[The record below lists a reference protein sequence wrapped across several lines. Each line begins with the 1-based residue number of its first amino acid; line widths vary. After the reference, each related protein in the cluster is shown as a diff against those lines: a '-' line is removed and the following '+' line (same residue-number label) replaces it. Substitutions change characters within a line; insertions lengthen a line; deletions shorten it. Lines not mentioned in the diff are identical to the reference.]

1 MIVSHGKWPHMSCVL
16 GFQKWWTWSV
26 LDTNKAVI
34 CKASHWAGQEL
45 TLKLSFSL
53 CERCMCFCVHVLACV
68 WLYVCMWRP
77 NVGIWSLLG
86 LLLHILPL
94 LGPVIFVLHRDSLF
108 YLSGLQVCS
117 GIPSPP
123 PEVGIVGLGV
133 YAGAL
138 DLRCGSHLST
148 KCFSHCT
155 ISTAIQPLIFHCLI
169 CALHTFYSLFSFY
182 YLNVQSPHSNG
193 RTAAFGTIIPHT
205 QPSKSS

>member
-1 MIVSHGKWPHMSCVL
+1 M
-16 GFQKWWTWSV
+16 
-26 LDTNKAVI
+26 
-34 CKASHWAGQEL
+34 
-45 TLKLSFSL
+45 
-53 CERCMCFCVHVLACV
+53 CERCMCFCVHGLACV

-86 LLLHILPL
+86 LLLHILPW
-94 LGPVIFVLHRDSLF
+94 LGPAISVLHRDSLF

-123 PEVGIVGLGV
+123 PEVGIVGLGAYV
-133 YAGAL
+133 GVL
-138 DLRCGSHLST
+138 DLRSSSHLSS

-155 ISTAIQPLIFHCLI
+155 VSTAIQPFIFHCLI
-169 CALHTFYSLFSFY
+169 YALHTFYSLFSFY